1 MHTVASVVS
10 SRWRLGLAFVA
21 VFACLTA
28 VAAGQAWAQG
38 GGAGGDAAFLAEEGV
53 PPPGAND
60 PTCEPSA
67 EHPQPVVLVHGTFED
82 MAQNWATL
90 SPALRAQGYC
100 VYALNYG
107 DRATGPIQDS
117 AAELEEFVGNVREL
131 TGARKVDM
139 VGHSQ
144 GGMMPRYYIKN
155 LGGVSEVDDLVGLAP
170 SNHGTTIAD
179 ENDPLC
185 AACAQQAAGSEFLQR
200 LNRGNETP
208 GPISYTQIATRYDE
222 VVIPYTSAFLDGAPA
237 RLNSNIT
244 LQDYNPANAA
254 LHNTI
259 YNDPDALTLV
269 FDALEHP
276 GPADPE
282 RARTP

>member
-1 MHTVASVVS
+1 MHTRTST
-10 SRWRLGLAFVA
+10 LLARA
-21 VFACLTA
+21 LACLTA
-28 VAAGQAWAQG
+28 FACLALIATTEARAQG
-38 GGAGGDAAFLAEEGV
+38 GEVQGAAAFLAEEGV

-60 PTCEPSA
+60 PTCEPA
-67 EHPQPVVLVHGTFED
+67 PEHPQPVVLVHGTFED

-117 AAELEEFVGNVREL
+117 AAELEEFVGDVREL
-131 TGARKVDM
+131 TGARKVDI

-155 LGGVSEVDDLVGLAP
+155 LGGVSEVDDLIGLAP
-170 SNHGTTIAD
+170 SNHGTVIAD

-222 VVIPYTSAFLDGAPA
+222 VVIPYTSAFLDGSPE

-244 LQDYNPANAA
+244 LQDYNPANVA

-259 YNDPDALTLV
+259 YNDPDAFTLV
-269 FDALEHP
+269 FDALENP

-282 RARTP
+282 RAR